1 MRDDIRTKRRNCQLE
16 SCNVDAV
23 YIAVSEI
30 EIGLFFLTCLTNVQH
45 LIGQS
50 NLEKSP

>member
-1 MRDDIRTKRRNCQLE
+1 MRDDTRTKCRNCQLE

-23 YIAVSEI
+23 YIAVNEI
-30 EIGLFFLTCLTNVQH
+30 EFGLFFLTCLTNGQH
-45 LIGQS
+45 LIGRS

>member
-1 MRDDIRTKRRNCQLE
+1 MILGQKDRNCQLE

-23 YIAVSEI
+23 YIAVNEI
-30 EIGLFFLTCLTNVQH
+30 EIGFFFLTCLANVQH
-45 LIGQS
+45 LIGRS